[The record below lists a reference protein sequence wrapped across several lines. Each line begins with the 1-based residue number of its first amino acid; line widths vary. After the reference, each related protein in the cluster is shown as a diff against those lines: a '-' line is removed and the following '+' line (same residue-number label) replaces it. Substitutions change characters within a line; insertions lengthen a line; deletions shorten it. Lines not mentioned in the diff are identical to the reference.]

1 MRLILAS
8 LVVLSS
14 SMAFAD
20 KSGLGLDWPPSAP
33 TAKSSPAA
41 GATVDVR
48 TMASDDCARARKA
61 GKTCVL
67 DIGEESI
74 EGQVATGTGEGM
86 TTIDFGQAGSLIR
99 LRRDFI
105 TEILRS
111 AEDID

>member
-20 KSGLGLDWPPSAP
+20 KSGPASAP
-33 TAKSSPAA
+33 ATKASPAA

-67 DIGEESI
+67 DIGEESV
-74 EGQVATGTGEGM
+74 EGQVATGTGEGV
-86 TTIDFGQAGSLIR
+86 TTIDWGKAGSLIR

>member
-1 MRLILAS
+1 MRLILS
-8 LVVLSS
+8 TVLVLSTS
-14 SMAFAD
+14 VAFAE
-20 KSGLGLDWPPSAP
+20 
-33 TAKSSPAA
+33 SSPPPGPAKA
-41 GATVDVR
+41 SPSGVTVDVR
-48 TMASDDCARARKA
+48 TMATDDCARARKA

-74 EGQVATGTGEGM
+74 EGQVATGTGEGF
-86 TTIDFGQAGSLIR
+86 TGIDWGKAGSLIR

>member
-1 MRLILAS
+1 MRLILSS
-8 LVVLSS
+8 LLLLSS
-14 SMAFAD
+14 SIAFAD
-20 KSGLGLDWPPSAP
+20 NPP
-33 TAKSSPAA
+33 AKSA

-67 DIGEESI
+67 DIGEENIIGES
-74 EGQVATGTGEGM
+74 AKGTGEILIVADVGK
-86 TTIDFGQAGSLIR
+86 ASSLIR

>member
-1 MRLILAS
+1 MRLILSS

-14 SMAFAD
+14 TLAFAD
-20 KSGLGLDWPPSAP
+20 TEPAP
-33 TAKSSPAA
+33 VADQGK
-41 GATVDVR
+41 TVDVR
-48 TMASDDCARARKA
+48 TMATDDCARARKA

-74 EGQVATGTGEGM
+74 EGQVATGTGEGF
-86 TTIDFGQAGSLIR
+86 TSIDWGKAGSLIR

>member
-1 MRLILAS
+1 MRLILSS
-8 LVVLSS
+8 LLVLSS
-14 SMAFAD
+14 TIAFAD
-20 KSGLGLDWPPSAP
+20 NPKPA
-33 TAKSSPAA
+33 PAA
-41 GATVDVR
+41 TTNPSGKTVDVR
-48 TMASDDCARARKA
+48 TMATDDCARARKA

-74 EGQVATGTGEGM
+74 EGQVATGTGEGF
-86 TTIDFGQAGSLIR
+86 TSLDIGKAASLIR

>member
-1 MRLILAS
+1 MRLILSS
-8 LVVLSS
+8 LLVLSS
-14 SMAFAD
+14 SIAFAD
-20 KSGLGLDWPPSAP
+20 NSPPPAPAKAPPS
-33 TAKSSPAA
+33 

-48 TMASDDCARARKA
+48 TMATDDCARARKA

-67 DIGEESI
+67 DIGEEEI
-74 EGQVATGTGEGM
+74 TGEVATGTGEGF
-86 TTIDFGQAGSLIR
+86 TGIDWGTAGSLIR

>member
-1 MRLILAS
+1 MRVILSS
-8 LVVLSS
+8 LVILSS
-14 SMAFAD
+14 SLAFAD
-20 KSGLGLDWPPSAP
+20 APAPAAP
-33 TAKSSPAA
+33 TQSGK
-41 GATVDVR
+41 TVDVR
-48 TMASDDCARARKA
+48 TMATDDCARARKA

-74 EGQVATGTGEGM
+74 EGQVATGTGEGF
-86 TTIDFGQAGSLIR
+86 TSIDWGKAGSLIR

>member
-1 MRLILAS
+1 MRLILS
-8 LVVLSS
+8 LLVLSTS
-14 SMAFAD
+14 SVAFAD
-20 KSGLGLDWPPSAP
+20 QAPKEPKVNPPG
-33 TAKSSPAA
+33 

-48 TMASDDCARARKA
+48 TMATDDCARARKA

-67 DIGEESI
+67 DIGEEKI
-74 EGQVATGTGEGM
+74 VGETATGTGEGI
-86 TTIDFGQAGSLIR
+86 TTIDWGNAGSLIR

>member
-1 MRLILAS
+1 MRLILS
-8 LVVLSS
+8 SILVLSS
-14 SMAFAD
+14 TIAFAD
-20 KSGLGLDWPPSAP
+20 NPKPAPSPPVGAP
-33 TAKSSPAA
+33 VASPSNK
-41 GATVDVR
+41 TVDVR
-48 TMASDDCARARKA
+48 TMATDDCARARKA

-74 EGQVATGTGEGM
+74 EGQVATGTGEGF
-86 TTIDFGQAGSLIR
+86 TSLDIGKAGSLIR

>member
-1 MRLILAS
+1 MRLLLSS
-8 LVVLSS
+8 LVILSS
-14 SMAFAD
+14 SIAFAD
-20 KSGLGLDWPPSAP
+20 APAPAAP
-33 TAKSSPAA
+33 TQS
-41 GATVDVR
+41 GRTVDVR
-48 TMASDDCARARKA
+48 TMATDDCARARKA

-74 EGQVATGTGEGM
+74 EGQVATGTGEGF
-86 TTIDFGQAGSLIR
+86 TSINWGSASSLIR

>member
-8 LVVLSS
+8 VLASVLGPVLALSS
-14 SMAFAD
+14 TVAFAD
-20 KSGLGLDWPPSAP
+20 NPPTTKGDSSA
-33 TAKSSPAA
+33 K
-41 GATVDVR
+41 TVDVR
-48 TMASDDCARARKA
+48 TMATDDCARARKA

-74 EGQVATGTGEGM
+74 EGQVATGTGEGF
-86 TTIDFGQAGSLIR
+86 TSIDWGKANSLIR

>member
-1 MRLILAS
+1 MRLILSS
-8 LVVLSS
+8 LLLLSS
-14 SMAFAD
+14 TVAFAD
-20 KSGLGLDWPPSAP
+20 NPAP
-33 TAKSSPAA
+33 ALKGDSSQK
-41 GATVDVR
+41 TVDVR
-48 TMASDDCARARKA
+48 TMASDDCARARKM

-74 EGQVATGTGEGM
+74 EGQVATGTGEGI
-86 TTIDFGQAGSLIR
+86 TTIDWDKWGSMIR